1 MRPTSAGHS
10 ALLLLDVIQVL
21 NERQIPYAIVGAF
34 AASFYGMVRASLD
47 ADAIISIYASEDAL
61 ALCAGLLA
69 QGLVVEHRWGDQDD
83 PIAAVINI
91 QDQFHNRV
99 DLLIGI
105 RGMKPE
111 IFSRTV
117 DAKFMEATI
126 KIVSPEDF
134 IALKV
139 FAGSPKDIQDVI
151 GVLQVST
158 EKINLKFL
166 KELTSQYGAQ
176 CAQKLESLLKEFPLE
191 NER

>member
-1 MRPTSAGHS
+1 M
-10 ALLLLDVIQVL
+10 
-21 NERQIPYAIVGAF
+21 
-34 AASFYGMVRASLD
+34 
-47 ADAIISIYASEDAL
+47 
-61 ALCAGLLA
+61 
-69 QGLVVEHRWGDQDD
+69 VEHRRGDQDD

-91 QDQFHNRV
+91 QDQFYNRV

-105 RGMKPE
+105 HGMKPE
-111 IFSRTV
+111 IFNRTV
-117 DAKFMEATI
+117 DAKFMEVRI

-139 FAGSPKDIQDVI
+139 FAGNPKDIQDVI

-166 KELTSQYGAQ
+166 KELTLQYGAQ
-176 CAQKLESLLKEFPLE
+176 SAQKLESLLKEFPLE